1 MEQVTPAHIWETLST
16 ISSESVSTEKFGGI
30 TYVKWMAAHAIMMK
44 HFPQYT
50 WEFLQDEHGKHTHFF
65 PDKTCEVRC
74 RVAIGDI
81 SHVTT
86 LPVYGKSNTAQPN
99 PNAHQV
105 NTAKQRCRVKALA
118 EFGLFHHMWSDL
130 PFEEPDA
137 PTAADPKPEAVTQ
150 IPKERLAGY
159 YESHKVELYSATSR
173 EDMEAKWARFKNN
186 VRNLKVD
193 ITEDQFSDLY
203 KQYSAELKALKQNKK
218 AKK

>member
-1 MEQVTPAHIWETLST
+1 MDQVTPAQIWATLSK
-16 ISSESVSTEKFGGI
+16 ISSDSVSTEKFGGI

-44 HFPQYT
+44 HFPEYT

-118 EFGLFHHMWSDL
+118 EFGLFHHMWSEL
-130 PFEEPDA
+130 PLEEPDDPPA
-137 PTAADPKPEAVTQ
+137 PQPEAVTQ
-150 IPKERLAGY
+150 TPEERLAGY
-159 YESHKVELYSATSR
+159 YEIHKEELFSAASR
-173 EDMEAKWARFKNN
+173 KEMKAKWAKFESHI
-186 VRNLKVD
+186 RNLKVD
-193 ITEDQFSDLY
+193 IPDTQL
-203 KQYSAELKALKQNKK
+203 AELAAEYEKELTALKRKEG
-218 AKK
+218 AKT

>member
-1 MEQVTPAHIWETLST
+1 
-16 ISSESVSTEKFGGI
+16 VSTEKFGGI

-130 PFEEPDA
+130 PLEEPD
-137 PTAADPKPEAVTQ
+137 PLVADNGSL
-150 IPKERLAGY
+150 IPSRGGQRSDNKECL
-159 YESHKVELYSATSR
+159 
-173 EDMEAKWARFKNN
+173 
-186 VRNLKVD
+186 
-193 ITEDQFSDLY
+193 
-203 KQYSAELKALKQNKK
+203 
-218 AKK
+218 

>member
-1 MEQVTPAHIWETLST
+1 MEQVTPAHIWATLST
-16 ISSESVSTEKFGGI
+16 ISSDSVSTEKFGGI

-74 RVAIGDI
+74 RVAVGDV
-81 SHVTT
+81 SHTTT

-130 PFEEPDA
+130 PLEEPDA

-150 IPKERLAGY
+150 TPEERLAGY
-159 YESHKVELYSATSR
+159 YELHREKLFSVTST
-173 EDMEAKWARFKNN
+173 EDMKVKWARFENS

-193 ITEDQFSDLY
+193 ITEDQL
-203 KQYSAELKALKQNKK
+203 AELAKEYREDLKALKKNQK

>member
-137 PTAADPKPEAVTQ
+137 PTAADPKPEALTQ

-203 KQYSAELKALKQNKK
+203 KQYSADLKALKQNKK

>member
-1 MEQVTPAHIWETLST
+1 MEQVTPAHIWATLSK
-16 ISSESVSTEKFGGI
+16 ISSDSVSTEKFGGI

-44 HFPQYT
+44 HFPEYT

-86 LPVYGKSNTAQPN
+86 LPVYGKSNTAQQN

-130 PFEEPDA
+130 PLEEPDA
-137 PTAADPKPEAVTQ
+137 PPMREPEAVTQ
-150 IPKERLAGY
+150 TPEERLAGY
-159 YESHKVELYSATSR
+159 YEYHREELFSATSMG
-173 EDMEAKWARFKNN
+173 DAKIKWGKFENY

-193 ITEDQFSDLY
+193 ITEDQLSDLADEY
-203 KQYSAELKALKQNKK
+203 KAELQALKQNKK

>member
-1 MEQVTPAHIWETLST
+1 MEQVTPAHIWATLSK
-16 ISSESVSTEKFGGI
+16 IPSDSVSTEKFGGI

-130 PFEEPDA
+130 PLEEPDA
-137 PTAADPKPEAVTQ
+137 PSATDPKPEAVTQ
-150 IPKERLAGY
+150 TPEERRAGY
-159 YESHKVELYSATSR
+159 YAHHKEDLLSATSND
-173 EDMEAKWARFKNN
+173 DMKAKWARFENN

-193 ITEDQFSDLY
+193 ITEDQLSDLA

>member
-1 MEQVTPAHIWETLST
+1 MEQVTPAHIWATLSK
-16 ISSESVSTEKFGGI
+16 IPSDSVSTEKFGGI

-74 RVAIGDI
+74 RVAVGDV
-81 SHVTT
+81 SHTTT

-130 PFEEPDA
+130 PLEEPDA
-137 PTAADPKPEAVTQ
+137 PSATDPKPEAVTQ
-150 IPKERLAGY
+150 TPEERLAGY
-159 YESHKVELYSATSR
+159 YAHHKEDLLSATSTD
-173 EDMEAKWARFKNN
+173 DMKAKWARFENN

-193 ITEDQFSDLY
+193 ITEDQLSDLA

>member
-1 MEQVTPAHIWETLST
+1 MEQVTPAHIWATLSK
-16 ISSESVSTEKFGGI
+16 ISSDSVSTEKFGGI

-130 PFEEPDA
+130 PLEEPDA
-137 PTAADPKPEAVTQ
+137 PPTPQPQAVT
-150 IPKERLAGY
+150 PEERLAGY
-159 YESHKVELYSATSR
+159 YEYHREELFSATSMS
-173 EDMEAKWARFKNN
+173 DAKVKWGKFENY

-193 ITEDQFSDLY
+193 ITEDQLSDLF
-203 KQYSAELKALKQNKK
+203 KQYGAELQALKQNKK